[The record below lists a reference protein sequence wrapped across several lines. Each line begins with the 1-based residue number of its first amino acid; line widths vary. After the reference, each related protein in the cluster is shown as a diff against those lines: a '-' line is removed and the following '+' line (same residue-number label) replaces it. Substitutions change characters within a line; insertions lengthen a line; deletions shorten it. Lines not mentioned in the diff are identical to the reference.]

1 MVPALYGKWCEV
13 RINRRLRGETR
24 FMNDNVQCSNYV
36 NCVGSSLAGR
46 DSVLAL
52 QLGLVGGSIRR
63 DLRDL
68 QHTLILGIE
77 L

>member
-1 MVPALYGKWCEV
+1 
-13 RINRRLRGETR
+13 
-24 FMNDNVQCSNYV
+24 MNDNVQCSNYV
-36 NCVGSSLAGR
+36 NCVQTMLVPTALGSSLAGR